1 MKASHIFLLI
11 SLTFNAL
18 SQSKIDVKKQ
28 FALAAQQYEGML
40 KSHQDITKTPQST
53 LPGGSPRDMPTS
65 WWCSGFF
72 GGSLWYIF
80 EETKNP
86 IWKIAAEKWTMLSW

>member
-1 MKASHIFLLI
+1 MKKLVILLFIF
-11 SLTFNAL
+11 LTFNAL

-28 FALAAQQYEGML
+28 FVLAAQQYEGML

-53 LPGGSPRDMPTS
+53 LPDGSPRDMPTS

-72 GGSLWYIF
+72 GGSLWFLF
-80 EETKNP
+80 EETKN
-86 IWKIAAEKWTMLSW
+86 L